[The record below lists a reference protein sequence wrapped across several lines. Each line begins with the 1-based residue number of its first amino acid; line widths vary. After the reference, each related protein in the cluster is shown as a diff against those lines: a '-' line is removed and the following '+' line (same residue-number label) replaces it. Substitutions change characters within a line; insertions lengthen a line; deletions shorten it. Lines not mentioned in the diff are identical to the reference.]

1 MPEPDLENKAKQ
13 NRNEGFKIACMYIT
27 WLLNMVIEMCK
38 GAYLSYEPRS
48 PSGTGVVSGRTVPVG
63 PRAVPSFHSAIFSR
77 KTFVFMGI
85 ASWLQ
90 GGCFTSCI
98 TSTSPARRK
107 GVGGGKAEEGKTCV
121 RKAKAYSEVP
131 SSVPLGWTGHPSL
144 KRGQEGQ
151 CHGCCVVTLNKIGT
165 TDPEEGGQDG
175 YGVVRQQCHLPHY
188 KITFSKRLGSQ
199 DW

>member
-107 GVGGGKAEEGKTCV
+107 GAGGAKQKRVKPVLGKP
-121 RKAKAYSEVP
+121 R
-131 SSVPLGWTGHPSL
+131 L
-144 KRGQEGQ
+144 
-151 CHGCCVVTLNKIGT
+151 TLRS
-165 TDPEEGGQDG
+165 PAAF
-175 YGVVRQQCHLPHY
+175 L
-188 KITFSKRLGSQ
+188 
-199 DW
+199 